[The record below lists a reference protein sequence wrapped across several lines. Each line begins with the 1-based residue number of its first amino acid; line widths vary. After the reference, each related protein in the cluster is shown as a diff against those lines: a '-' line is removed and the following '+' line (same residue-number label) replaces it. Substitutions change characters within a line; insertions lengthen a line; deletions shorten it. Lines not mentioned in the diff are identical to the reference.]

1 MTMRR
6 TAFVVLLL
14 AGVLGGAPLHAQSTK
29 DRLIRLQATV
39 DAMQTQMT
47 LMQRSFDERMG
58 VMRSMAE
65 QSTDNINQMSATITR
80 LERALSE
87 QAGQTGDKV
96 EQVSIQVQALQ
107 DSLDELKARTAR
119 LAQQLEE
126 MKAAQTDIGTNAPG
140 VVPADAPPADSLY
153 KNALTDYNA
162 GRNELAMQQFQ
173 DYLKYYSNTELAGN
187 AQFYVADIEYR
198 QKNYQAAV
206 AGYDKVIEQYPEGN
220 KLRAAMLKKGYA
232 LLELG
237 QRDQGVS
244 TLRTLA
250 SRYPRSSEGN
260 SARERLRRLGVAA
273 R

>member
-1 MTMRR
+1 MGR
-6 TAFVVLLL
+6 TFVV
-14 AGVLGGAPLHAQSTK
+14 VLSLVLVICTAPLHAQSTK

-39 DAMQTQMT
+39 DALQTQMS

-58 VMRSMAE
+58 VMRNLAEQNTDNLNKMAE
-65 QSTDNINQMSATITR
+65 TVTR
-80 LERALSE
+80 LERALTE

-119 LAQQLEE
+119 LTQQLEE
-126 MKAAQTDIGTNAPG
+126 MKAAQANIGAATPG
-140 VVPADAPPADSLY
+140 NPPPDAPPADSLY

-162 GRNELAMQQFQ
+162 GRHDLAMQQFQ
-173 DYLKYYSNTELAGN
+173 DYLKYYPNTELAGN
-187 AQFYVADIEYR
+187 AHFYVADLEYR

-220 KLRAAMLKKGYA
+220 KVRAALLKKGYA
-232 LLELG
+232 QIELG
-237 QRDQGVS
+237 QRDAGVAS
-244 TLRTLA
+244 LRTLIQ
-250 SRYPRSSEGN
+250 RYPRSTEAN
-260 SARERLRRLGVAA
+260 SARDRLRRLGVAV

>member
-1 MTMRR
+1 MFAIAALTSP
-6 TAFVVLLL
+6 AQ
-14 AGVLGGAPLHAQSTK
+14 AQSTK

-39 DAMQTQMT
+39 DALQTQMT

-58 VMRSMAE
+58 VMRNLAD
-65 QSTDNINQMSATITR
+65 QSTDNLNKMAETVTR
-80 LERALSE
+80 LERALTE

-96 EQVSIQVQALQ
+96 EQVSVQVQALQ

-126 MKAAQTDIGTNAPG
+126 MKAAQTNIGAATP
-140 VVPADAPPADSLY
+140 VTPPADAPPADTLY

-162 GRNELAMQQFQ
+162 GRHDLAMQQFQ
-173 DYLKYYSNTELAGN
+173 DYLKYYPNTELAGN
-187 AQFYVADIEYR
+187 AQFYVADLNYR

-206 AGYDKVIEQYPEGN
+206 TGYDKVIEQYPEGN
-220 KLRAAMLKKGYA
+220 KVRAAMLKKGLA

-237 QRDQGVS
+237 QREQGVG
-244 TLRTLA
+244 TLKTLA
-250 SRYPRSSEGN
+250 ARYPRSVEAN
-260 SARERLRRLGVAA
+260 SARERLKKLG

>member
-1 MTMRR
+1 MRR
-6 TAFVVLLL
+6 TLCVAVSLAFALSGPV
-14 AGVLGGAPLHAQSTK
+14 HAQSTK

-39 DAMQTQMT
+39 DTLQTQMT

-58 VMRSMAE
+58 VMRSLAE
-65 QSTDNINQMSATITR
+65 QSTDNLNKVTETVTR
-80 LERALSE
+80 LERSLSE

-96 EQVSIQVQALQ
+96 EQVSVQVQALQ

-126 MKAAQTDIGTNAPG
+126 MKALQADIGAVTPANP
-140 VVPADAPPADSLY
+140 PADAPPADTLY

-162 GRNELAMQQFQ
+162 GRHDLAMQQFQ
-173 DYLKYYSNTELAGN
+173 DYLKYYPNTELAGN
-187 AQFYVADIEYR
+187 AHFYVADLEYR
-198 QKNYQAAV
+198 QKNFQAAV

-220 KLRAAMLKKGYA
+220 KVRAAMLKKGFA

-237 QRDQGVS
+237 QRDQGIS
-244 TLRTLA
+244 ALRTLA
-250 SRYPRSSEGN
+250 SRYPRSSEAN
-260 SARERLRRLGVAA
+260 SARERLRKLGVAA

>member
-1 MTMRR
+1 MRR
-6 TAFVVLLL
+6 AVYVFVLITLAVL
-14 AGVLGGAPLHAQSTK
+14 AAPAQAQSTK

-39 DAMQTQMT
+39 DAMQTQMS

-58 VMRSMAE
+58 VMRSLAEQNTDNLNKMAE
-65 QSTDNINQMSATITR
+65 TVTR
-80 LERALSE
+80 LERALTE

-96 EQVSIQVQALQ
+96 EQVSVQVQALQ

-126 MKAAQTDIGTNAPG
+126 MKAAQANIGAATPATP
-140 VVPADAPPADSLY
+140 PADAPPADSLY

-162 GRNELAMQQFQ
+162 GRHDLAMQQFQ
-173 DYLKYYSNTELAGN
+173 DYLKYYPNTELAGN
-187 AQFYVADIEYR
+187 AHFYVADLDYR

-220 KLRAAMLKKGYA
+220 KVRAALLKKGFA

-244 TLRTLA
+244 ALRTLA
-250 SRYPRSSEGN
+250 ARYPRSAEAN
-260 SARERLRRLGVAA
+260 SARERLRKLGVAA

>member
-1 MTMRR
+1 MRR
-6 TAFVVLLL
+6 TFVVAHLLVL
-14 AGVLGGAPLHAQSTK
+14 AVFTAPLHAQSTK

-39 DAMQTQMT
+39 DALQTQMT
-47 LMQRSFDERMG
+47 LMQRAFDERMG
-58 VMRSMAE
+58 VMRNLAEQNTDNLNKMAE
-65 QSTDNINQMSATITR
+65 TVTR
-80 LERALSE
+80 LERALTE

-96 EQVSIQVQALQ
+96 EQVSVQVQALQ

-126 MKAAQTDIGTNAPG
+126 MRAAQTNIGAATPG
-140 VVPADAPPADSLY
+140 NPPADAPPADSLY

-162 GRNELAMQQFQ
+162 GRHDLAMQQFQ
-173 DYLKYYSNTELAGN
+173 DYLKYYPNTELAGN
-187 AQFYVADIEYR
+187 AHFYVADLEYR

-220 KLRAAMLKKGYA
+220 KVRAALLKKGYA
-232 LLELG
+232 QLELG
-237 QRDQGVS
+237 QRDAGVAS
-244 TLRTLA
+244 LRTLIQ
-250 SRYPRSSEGN
+250 RYPRSTEAT

>member
-1 MTMRR
+1 MRR
-6 TAFVVLLL
+6 TLCVAILL
-14 AGVLGGAPLHAQSTK
+14 ASFSTGSAQAQSTK

-58 VMRSMAE
+58 VMRNLAD
-65 QSTDNINQMSATITR
+65 QSTDNLNKMAETVTR
-80 LERALSE
+80 LERALTE
-87 QAGQTGDKV
+87 QSGQTGDKV
-96 EQVSIQVQALQ
+96 EQVSVQVQALQ

-126 MKAAQTDIGTNAPG
+126 MKAAQANISATAP
-140 VVPADAPPADSLY
+140 VAPPADAPPADSLY

-162 GRNELAMQQFQ
+162 GRHDLAMQQFQ
-173 DYLKYYSNTELAGN
+173 DYLKYYPNTELAGN
-187 AQFYVADIEYR
+187 AQFYVADLEYR

-206 AGYDKVIEQYPEGN
+206 AGYDRVIEQYPEGN
-220 KLRAAMLKKGYA
+220 KIRAALLKKGYA
-232 LLELG
+232 QLELG
-237 QRDQGVS
+237 QKDAGVAS
-244 TLRTLA
+244 LRTLIQ
-250 SRYPRSSEGN
+250 RYPRSTEAN

>member
-1 MTMRR
+1 MIIRR
-6 TAFVVLLL
+6 FAFVLLALLL
-14 AGVLGGAPLHAQSTK
+14 AASSAQGQSTK

-58 VMRSMAE
+58 VMRNLAE
-65 QSTDNINQMSATITR
+65 QSTDNLNKMSETVAR
-80 LERALSE
+80 LERALTE

-96 EQVSIQVQALQ
+96 EQVSVQVQALQ

-126 MKAAQTDIGTNAPG
+126 MKAAQANIGATTP
-140 VVPADAPPADSLY
+140 VTPPADAPPADSLY

-162 GRNELAMQQFQ
+162 GRHDLAMQQFQ
-173 DYLKYYSNTELAGN
+173 DYLKYYHNTELAGN
-187 AQFYVADIEYR
+187 AQFYVADLEYR

-206 AGYDKVIEQYPEGN
+206 TGYDRVIEQYPEGN

-232 LLELG
+232 QLELG
-237 QRDQGVS
+237 QRDAGVAS
-244 TLRTLA
+244 LRTLIQ
-250 SRYPRSSEGN
+250 RYPRSTEAN